1 MKIQLVFL
9 YSKKD
14 YFVKNNVTSI
24 INPEDIINLKDG
36 SVTNG
41 KVFLD
46 NIYKLLSKYN
56 SFNELIKNEISSIE
70 KQNNWQL

>member
-1 MKIQLVFL
+1 MITIKE
-9 YSKKD
+9 

-70 KQNNWQL
+70 KQNN